1 MQFKHAA
8 GALGA
13 EVFDI
18 DLSKA
23 FSDNLKNKIRE
34 GLSEHQVLYFRD
46 QDITPQQQLRFAN
59 IFGEAV
65 IHPAYPQVEDVP
77 EVNILINDKDRPS
90 KIELWH
96 TDMTFMKCP
105 PLGSVLRAKEIP
117 DYGGDTLFASMS
129 AAYEGLSDKM
139 QAFLSGL
146 TAIHDFSYGF
156 KESLAEPGGRERL
169 KQAIIDNPPI
179 EHPVVRTHP
188 ISNKKGLFVNCL
200 FTKNIVGL
208 KQKESD
214 SILNMLYSHIVQPEY
229 TFRLKWQKN
238 TIAFW
243 DNRITQH
250 KPINDYFPKYREMH
264 RITIKGDRPFY

>member
-1 MQFKHAA
+1 MQFIPAA
-8 GALGA
+8 GTLGA
-13 EVFDI
+13 KVINI
-18 DLSKA
+18 DLSQPL
-23 FSDNLKNKIRE
+23 NNTLKQDLRK
-34 GLSEHQVLYFRD
+34 GLLDHQVLYFRD
-46 QDITPQQQLRFAN
+46 QGISPQHQLAMAQV
-59 IFGEAV
+59 FGEAV
-65 IHPAYPQVEDVP
+65 IHPAYPQVKAVP

-105 PLGSVLRAKEIP
+105 PLGSILRAEKIP
-117 DYGGDTLFASMS
+117 DFGGDTLFASMS
-129 AAYEGLSDKM
+129 AAFEGLSDKM
-139 QAFLSGL
+139 RSFLSGL

-156 KESLAEPGGRERL
+156 KESLAEPGGRDRL
-169 KQAIIDNPPI
+169 KQAVIDNPPV
-179 EHPVVRTHP
+179 EHPVIRTHP
-188 ISNKKGLFVNCL
+188 LSKKRGLFVNCL

-208 KQKESD
+208 KQKESNT
-214 SILNMLYSHIVQPEY
+214 LLKMLYSHMTLPEY
-229 TFRLKWQKN
+229 TFRLKWETD

>member
-13 EVFDI
+13 EVVDI